1 MACGC
6 DAKLGCT
13 CQLTGGA
20 GIVVSGL
27 GSSGDPFVVAST
39 IVQTGVEDTPS
50 IDMSLVD
57 NKVSGQVRLAPV
69 LGVADTPTVDLT
81 LTGAGTEASPFV
93 LTGDITG
100 IVLEPSVSGDVLT
113 RKPDG
118 SWGPGPATQAPAGA
132 VTSANGLSGDGS
144 GPDPVRI
151 TAQTYAD
158 WEAVVDAAVF

>member
-6 DAKLGCT
+6 DSKMGCT
-13 CQLTGGA
+13 CQLVGGQ
-20 GIVVSGL
+20 GVVVSGM
-27 GSSGDPFVVAST
+27 GSAGDPFIIDST
-39 IVQTGVEDTPS
+39 IVQTGVSDTPS
-50 IDMSLVD
+50 LDLTLASHVI
-57 NKVSGQVRLAPV
+57 SGKVRLAPL
-69 LGVADTPTVDLT
+69 LGVADSPTLDLN
-81 LTGAGTEASPFV
+81 LSGFGNEASPFI
-93 LTGDITG
+93 LSGELKG
-100 IVLEPSVSGDVLT
+100 IVLEPSVSGDVMT

-151 TAQTYAD
+151 TAMSYAD